1 MISYSEPGP
10 IYLPRLLFLHSVA
23 VKAFLVI
30 VFYHPLIY
38 VIQFNFVSARQV
50 DLFSLVC
57 LGVSLVWMFCFVLQA
72 PWAFSFNPTADFE
85 VFHFLLFYTISFFI
99 IQIH

>member
-1 MISYSEPGP
+1 MISCSEPGP
-10 IYLPRLLFLHSVA
+10 MYLSCLLFVHSVA

-38 VIQFNFVSARQV
+38 VIQFNCVSARQV

-72 PWAFSFNPTADFE
+72 PWAFSFNPTADLRF
-85 VFHFLLFYTISFFI
+85 SFFCSFT
-99 IQIH
+99 QYVLS